1 MKIAIA
7 GYRGFIGASYME
19 HRSDLEFVPISRS
32 LLYGDISLLK
42 EALTGCEVVLNL
54 AGSPIAK
61 RWTRKRK
68 KEIKESRNGVNSK
81 LVKAVNLLENK
92 PGLFISASAIG
103 IYTSSGVQTESDFE
117 LDGNFLA
124 SVVKGWEAPLK
135 ELDKEVNCA
144 IVRIGIVLGKE
155 GGALTPLLKM
165 ARLGILTIMGS
176 GQQFFSFI
184 HLNDLHRGI
193 DFILTAKLPGIF
205 NLTSPFPVDNATFT
219 KTLAEVTGSRWI
231 LRIPSIFIK
240 IGLGEAHI
248 LMTAGP
254 NVLPARLTG
263 EGFRFDFPTAG
274 EALRNLVEN
283 IEESH

>member
-231 LRIPSIFIK
+231 LRIPSLFIK

-254 NVLPARLTG
+254 QVLPARLTG

-274 EALRNLVEN
+274 ETLRNLVEN

>member
-1 MKIAIA
+1 MKVAIA

-61 RWTRKRK
+61 RWTHKRK

-155 GGALTPLLKM
+155 GGALVPLLKM

-184 HLNDLHRGI
+184 HLNDLHRAI
-193 DFILTAKLPGIF
+193 DFILIAKLPGIF

-219 KTLAEVTGSRWI
+219 KTLAEVTGTRWI
-231 LRIPSIFIK
+231 LRIPSLFIK

>member
-7 GYRGFIGASYME
+7 GSGGFIGASYME
-19 HRSDLEFVPISRS
+19 NRSDLEFVPISRS

-81 LVKAVNLLENK
+81 MVKAVNLLENK

-103 IYTSSGVQTESDFE
+103 IYASGGVQTESDFE
-117 LDGNFLA
+117 LGGNFLA

-155 GGALTPLLKM
+155 GGALVPLLKM

-184 HLNDLHRGI
+184 HLSDLLRGI

-219 KTLAEVTGSRWI
+219 KTLAEVTGTRWI
-231 LRIPSIFIK
+231 FRIPSLFIK

-254 NVLPARLTG
+254 QVLPARLTG

>member
-103 IYTSSGVQTESDFE
+103 IYTSGGVQTESDFE

-155 GGALTPLLKM
+155 GGALMPLLKM

-231 LRIPSIFIK
+231 LRIPSLFIK

-254 NVLPARLTG
+254 NVLPARLIG

>member
-1 MKIAIA
+1 MKVAIA
-7 GYRGFIGASYME
+7 GSRGFIGASYMK
-19 HRSDLEFVPISRS
+19 HRKDLEFVIISRS
-32 LLYGDISLLK
+32 LLYGETSLLK
-42 EALTGCEVVLNL
+42 QALTGCEVVLNL

-61 RWTRKRK
+61 RWTQKRK
-68 KEIKESRNGVNSK
+68 KEIRESRNGVNMN
-81 LVKAVNLLENK
+81 LAKAVNLLEKK
-92 PGLFISASAIG
+92 PSLFISASAIG
-103 IYTSSGVQTESDFE
+103 IYASGVVQTEVDYK
-117 LDGNFLA
+117 LDESFLA

-135 ELDKEVNCA
+135 MLDKEVNCA
-144 IVRIGIVLGKE
+144 IVRIGIVLGRE
-155 GGALTPLLKM
+155 GGTLAPLLKM
-165 ARLGILTIMGS
+165 ARLGILTILGS

-193 DFILTAKLPGIF
+193 DFILAAKLPGIF

-219 KTLAEVTGSRWI
+219 KTLAEVTGTRWI
-231 LRIPSIFIK
+231 LRIPSLFIK

-254 NVLPARLTG
+254 QVLPARLTG

>member
-231 LRIPSIFIK
+231 LRIPSLFIK